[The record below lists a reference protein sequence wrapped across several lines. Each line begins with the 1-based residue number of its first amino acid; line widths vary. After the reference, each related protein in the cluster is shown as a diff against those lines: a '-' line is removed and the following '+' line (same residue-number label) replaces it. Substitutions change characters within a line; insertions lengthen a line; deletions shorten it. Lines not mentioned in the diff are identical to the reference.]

1 MTQPCSAQNLCKSRI
16 SDWKLKAAPLALK
29 KSARPWAIWPAAGW
43 RARGD
48 IGAADL
54 TGGKVLG
61 IDRRPRRRH
70 ATARQ
75 VARDPVQPA
84 IAHPRGGDDK
94 DDYHQL
100 RKGEHRGG
108 LLGAAR
114 TGQGVDLSNTNPHS
128 PKLAHRRRASIQSAR
143 SAIMATGSLAVN
155 GSRRQNGHRR
165 RSTANGRSL
174 TLSP

>member
-29 KSARPWAIWPAAGW
+29 KSARPWAIWPVAGG

-54 TGGKVLG
+54 AGHKVLG

-75 VARDPVQPA
+75 IARDPVQPP
-84 IAHPRGGDDK
+84 IAHSGGGNDK
-94 DDYHQL
+94 DDYYQL
-100 RKGEHRGG
+100 RKREHRRA
-108 LLGAAR
+108 LLGAAKS
-114 TGQGVDLSNTNPHS
+114 GQGMGLSKSNPHS
-128 PKLAHRRRASIQSAR
+128 PKLAHSRRASIQSAR
-143 SAIMATGSLAVN
+143 SAMAAAGSPALN

-165 RSTANGRSL
+165 RSAANGRSL